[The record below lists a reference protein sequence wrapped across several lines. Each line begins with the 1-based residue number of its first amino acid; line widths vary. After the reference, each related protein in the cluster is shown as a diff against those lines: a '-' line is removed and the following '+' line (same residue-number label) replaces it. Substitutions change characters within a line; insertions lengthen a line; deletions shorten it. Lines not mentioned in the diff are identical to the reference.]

1 VEIRTMTDA
10 DAGSVLRLN
19 ADSVWAL
26 SPLDAVGL
34 QQQRTDAALT
44 LVCELEGQVAAFA
57 IAYTPGA
64 PYASVNYAWHA
75 ARFENFVYLDRIA
88 VDPAFRRRGIAGAI
102 YDVVEK
108 TRERGRGFNI
118 ATRVVFGTMAAVMSA
133 LGMSKACR
141 AINTAFVERENATD
155 RHCNARKAR
164 KTYRSSKDWRYHE
177 AVTYLTLYAYN
188 FCWPVRP
195 TRRIRKPDS
204 QLIVISPNSLIG
216 VVPA

>member
-1 VEIRTMTDA
+1 MTDA

-108 TRERGRGFNI
+108 S
-118 ATRVVFGTMAAVMSA
+118 AAVHGRLVCEVYSDPPNVGS
-133 LGMSKACR
+133 L
-141 AINTAFVERENATD
+141 AFHASRGYREIGWLRQPNG
-155 RHCNARKAR
+155 
-164 KTYRSSKDWRYHE
+164 HE
-177 AVTYLTLYAYN
+177 TVMLE
-188 FCWPVRP
+188 
-195 TRRIRKPDS
+195 KP
-204 QLIVISPNSLIG
+204 L
-216 VVPA
+216 